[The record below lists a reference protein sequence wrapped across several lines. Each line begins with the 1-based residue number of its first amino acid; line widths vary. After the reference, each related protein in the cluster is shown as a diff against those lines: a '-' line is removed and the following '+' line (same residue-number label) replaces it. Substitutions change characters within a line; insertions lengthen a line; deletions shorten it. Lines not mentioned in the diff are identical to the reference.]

1 MSQILESPTHSSC
14 TLENKNVIY
23 ESLKEKLQGKR
34 YLLILDDVWN
44 EDSHEWDT
52 LKESLLGINPNI
64 GNNIIVTTRS
74 DKVAEIMRTLPKH
87 NTKNLLNKECWE
99 IIKNRVS
106 TKERIPLT
114 QELEDIGRE
123 IAKRC
128 HGIPLVAKVIEGSM
142 SWKIEESEW
151 LKIQNSMV
159 WNSQDD
165 S

>member
-1 MSQILESPTHSSC
+1 MKKIWVCVSDNFSNKRILSQILESLTHSSC

-34 YLLILDDVWN
+34 YLLVLDDVWN

-106 TKERIPLT
+106 TKRKNSINAT
-114 QELEDIGRE
+114 IG
-123 IAKRC
+123 
-128 HGIPLVAKVIEGSM
+128 GY
-142 SWKIEESEW
+142 WKG
-151 LKIQNSMV
+151 
-159 WNSQDD
+159 D